1 MDVTSPR
8 TLRSPVKILSDNN
21 LALTPDRQ
29 HEIAEGMVALL
40 MAKEGAR
47 YMAAVVR
54 EGFIQLGSPAWAEIF
69 LKEDRPTWAG
79 LLDDAPVGC
88 AAPLR
93 LEGRGV

>member
-69 LKEDRPTWAG
+69 LKEDIYVAEFKSGTLVYFIAHCR
-79 LLDDAPVGC
+79 
-88 AAPLR
+88 R
-93 LEGRGV
+93 